1 MLRENTPKPA
11 MNILEA
17 AISQSLLIGQ
27 RFGII
32 TSGWGYKYIHYTEVR
47 NFLGA
52 TSERFAGLVTCEL
65 GVLEFQSG
73 ERAHVEARVKA
84 AAAKSAS
91 QGADVIILGCA
102 GTNMKR
108 PSRRYYLMSKL
119 VFLFFRNGWYGRL
132 GATRSK
138 RSRFQARSSCRWCKS
153 WSTDSCRT
161 GKVGKINKM

>member
-17 AISQSLLIGQ
+17 AIS
-27 RFGII
+27 
-32 TSGWGYKYIHYTEVR
+32 HDVR
-47 NFLGA
+47 KIC
-52 TSERFAGLVTCEL
+52 GLVTCEL

-102 GTNMKR
+102 GMAG
-108 PSRRYYLMSKL
+108 MEDL
-119 VFLFFRNGWYGRL
+119 VQQGPVRVVDGAKAGVQILAGLARL
-132 GATRSK
+132 AK
-138 RSRFQARSSCRWCKS
+138 
-153 WSTDSCRT
+153 
-161 GKVGKINKM
+161 